1 MHAHMEHTKDVGSL
15 SELRKE
21 AGKWLRVKREAA
33 GLSQRQLASMVGI
46 DYYTFI
52 SQLETGRGRVPPER
66 FQSYAVALNV
76 VPRDFALTMMRY
88 NDPTTYNLIF
98 GSVVETPLPKSSME
112 SFEARLLHLEQKF
125 TAS

>member
-1 MHAHMEHTKDVGSL
+1 MHSHMEHTKDVGST
-15 SELRKE
+15 SDLRKE

-66 FQSYAVALNV
+66 FESYAIALKV
-76 VPRDFALTMMRY
+76 LPRDFAMTMMRY

-98 GSVVETPLPKSSME
+98 GVESEVTVPPMDMQSL
-112 SFEARLLHLEQKF
+112 EARLFRLEQKI
-125 TAS
+125 SKD